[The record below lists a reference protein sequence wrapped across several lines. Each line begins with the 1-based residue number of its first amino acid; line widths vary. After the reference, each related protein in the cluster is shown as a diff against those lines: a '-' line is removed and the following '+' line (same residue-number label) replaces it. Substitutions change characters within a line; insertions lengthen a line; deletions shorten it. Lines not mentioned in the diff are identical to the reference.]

1 MADAM
6 DRVQE
11 RVQEELARHLHN
23 ALNRPVQISEFFCLA
38 CGEAIPEARRRAV
51 QGVTRCV
58 TCQDISELKRTHY
71 NDGAV

>member
-1 MADAM
+1 MGDLM

-11 RVQEELARHLHN
+11 RVQEELSIHLHN
-23 ALNRPVQISEFFCLA
+23 AIRRPVQVSEFFCLS

-58 TCQDISELKRTHY
+58 SCQVISEIKRTRY
-71 NDGAV
+71 SGGTV